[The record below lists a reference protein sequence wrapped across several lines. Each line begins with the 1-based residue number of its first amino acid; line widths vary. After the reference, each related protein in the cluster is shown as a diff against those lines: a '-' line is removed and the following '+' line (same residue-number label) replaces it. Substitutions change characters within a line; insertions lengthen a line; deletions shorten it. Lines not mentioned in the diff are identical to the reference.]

1 MRYQCL
7 VHLEFSTSPGP
18 FFSANASPLKREVT
32 VSPLARPV
40 KKQTPRTTG
49 TPRGIRV
56 VALGGGTG
64 LSALLRGLKQHVVPR
79 HDPYPTRA
87 HPIVDLA
94 AIVTVTDD
102 GGSSGRL
109 RRENR
114 ILPPGDIRNCMVALS
129 KDEALLSRLF
139 QFRFSAG
146 QGLAGHNFG
155 NLFLAALTHVTGD
168 FAEAVRVSSRVL
180 AIRGRIFP
188 STVSNVTLQAVLENG
203 QRVHGETRI
212 TASRSPIRKL
222 LLVPRNVRPLAEAV
236 AAIRKA
242 DLILIGPG
250 SLYTSILPNLL
261 IPEIAR
267 AIANSHAPRVYIAN
281 LMTQPGETTN
291 YSVAEHLRAIQSHV
305 KPRIIDYVVANRQ
318 KVSPFVERRYRRQ
331 GASQVNI
338 DSSDLQQAGVTLLLG
353 NLLEQHDKIRHNS
366 GRLARLLL
374 DEFASA
380 PPRNRK
386 L

>member
-1 MRYQCL
+1 
-7 VHLEFSTSPGP
+7 
-18 FFSANASPLKREVT
+18 VT
-32 VSPLARPV
+32 KIIR
-40 KKQTPRTTG
+40 RTISSS
-49 TPRGIRV
+49 RGIRV

-64 LSALLRGLKQHVVPR
+64 LSALLRGLKLHVVPR
-79 HDPYPTRA
+79 HDPFPTAQR
-87 HPIVDLA
+87 PIVDLA

-109 RRENR
+109 RREHR

-139 QFRFSAG
+139 QYRFSAG
-146 QGLAGHNFG
+146 RGLTGHNFG

-188 STVSNVTLQAVLENG
+188 STVSNVTLEAILENG

-222 LLVPRNVRPLAEAV
+222 MLSSPNVRPLPEAIE
-236 AAIRKA
+236 AIREA
-242 DLILIGPG
+242 DLILMGPG

-267 AIANSHAPRVYIAN
+267 AIARSRAPRVYIAN

-291 YSVAEHLRAIQSHV
+291 YSVAEHLRAIQNHV
-305 KPRIIDYVVANRQ
+305 KPRIVDYVVANRQ
-318 KVSPFVERRYRRQ
+318 KVSLPVARRYRKE
-331 GASQVNI
+331 GASQVKV
-338 DSSDLQQAGVTLLLG
+338 DAAGLRELGVQVLLG
-353 NLLEQHDKIRHNS
+353 NLLEEHNVIRHNS
-366 GRLARLLL
+366 ARLAHLLL
-374 DEFASA
+374 EEFV
-380 PPRNRK
+380 PRTAK
-386 L
+386 K

>member
-1 MRYQCL
+1 MRYI
-7 VHLEFSTSPGP
+7 SKKSP
-18 FFSANASPLKREVT
+18 AS
-32 VSPLARPV
+32 
-40 KKQTPRTTG
+40 
-49 TPRGIRV
+49 RGIRV
-56 VALGGGTG
+56 VHRGGGSG
-64 LSALLRGLKQHVVPR
+64 LSALLRGLNLHVVPR
-79 HDPYPTRA
+79 HGQFPTAQR
-87 HPIVDLA
+87 PIVDLA

-139 QFRFSAG
+139 QYRFSAG
-146 QGLAGHNFG
+146 HGLTGHNFG

-188 STVSNVTLQAVLENG
+188 STISNVTLRAILENG
-203 QRVHGETRI
+203 KRVHGETRI

-222 LLVPRNVRPLAEAV
+222 MLVPPNVRPLAEAV
-236 AAIRKA
+236 AAIREA

-267 AIANSHAPRVYIAN
+267 SIARSHAPRVYVAN

-291 YSVAEHLRAIQSHV
+291 YSVAEHFRAIQNHV
-305 KPRIIDYVVANRQ
+305 KPRIVDYVVANQQ
-318 KVSPFVERRYRRQ
+318 KVSPAVARRYRKQ
-331 GASQVNI
+331 GATPVSADVG
-338 DSSDLQQAGVTLLLG
+338 DLRDLGVTVLLG
-353 NLLEQHDKIRHNS
+353 DLLDEQGKIRHHS
-366 GRLARLLL
+366 ARLARLLL
-374 DEFASA
+374 DEFV
-380 PPRNRK
+380 PRSGK
-386 L
+386 